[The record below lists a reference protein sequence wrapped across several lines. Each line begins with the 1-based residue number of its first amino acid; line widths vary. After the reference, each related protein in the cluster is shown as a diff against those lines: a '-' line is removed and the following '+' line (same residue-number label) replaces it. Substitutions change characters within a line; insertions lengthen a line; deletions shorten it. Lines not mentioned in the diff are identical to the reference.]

1 MNEDETSIIEWKNEL
16 IKVTSNIL
24 RLEKLPLEI
33 IKCGKS
39 TVNISRLLKILHEK
53 GIKKILL
60 EGGGTI
66 NWSFLKYGLVDEM
79 IVTISTYVLGGRN
92 SISLVEGNGFKNLQV
107 STKLKL
113 EKVQKVDDELIIQY
127 KI

>member
-1 MNEDETSIIEWKNEL
+1 M
-16 IKVTSNIL
+16 
-24 RLEKLPLEI
+24 
-33 IKCGKS
+33 
-39 TVNISRLLKILHEK
+39 NISKLLKILHKK

-66 NWSFLKYGLVDEM
+66 NWSFLKNGLVDEM
-79 IVTISTYVLGGRN
+79 IVTISPYVLGGRN
-92 SISLVEGNGFKNLQV
+92 SISLVEGNGFKNLQA

-113 EKVQKVDDELIIQY
+113 KKVEKVEDELIIQY

>member
-1 MNEDETSIIEWKNEL
+1 M
-16 IKVTSNIL
+16 
-24 RLEKLPLEI
+24 
-33 IKCGKS
+33 
-39 TVNISRLLKILHEK
+39 KILHKK

-66 NWSFLKYGLVDEM
+66 NWSFLKNGLVDEM
-79 IVTISTYVLGGRN
+79 IVTISPYVLGGSN
-92 SISLVEGNGFKNLQV
+92 SISLVEGSGFKNLQS

-113 EKVQKVDDELIIQY
+113 KKVQKVENELVIQY

>member
-1 MNEDETSIIEWKNEL
+1 M
-16 IKVTSNIL
+16 
-24 RLEKLPLEI
+24 
-33 IKCGKS
+33 
-39 TVNISRLLKILHEK
+39 KILHKK

-79 IVTISTYVLGGRN
+79 IITISPYVLGGRN
-92 SISLVEGNGFKNLQV
+92 SISLVEGDGFKNLQA

-113 EKVQKVDDELIIQY
+113 KKVQKVEDELIIQY

>member
-1 MNEDETSIIEWKNEL
+1 M
-16 IKVTSNIL
+16 
-24 RLEKLPLEI
+24 
-33 IKCGKS
+33 
-39 TVNISRLLKILHEK
+39 NISKLLKILHKK

-66 NWSFLKYGLVDEM
+66 NWSFLKNGLVDEM
-79 IVTISTYVLGGRN
+79 IVTISPYVLGGRN
-92 SISLVEGNGFKNLQV
+92 SISLVEGNGFKNLQA

-113 EKVQKVDDELIIQY
+113 KKVQKVEDELIIQY